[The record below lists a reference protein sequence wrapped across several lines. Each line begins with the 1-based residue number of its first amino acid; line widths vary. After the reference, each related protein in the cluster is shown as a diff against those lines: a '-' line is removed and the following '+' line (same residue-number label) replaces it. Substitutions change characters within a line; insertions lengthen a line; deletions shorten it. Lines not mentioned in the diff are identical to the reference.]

1 MRYVTFGDMFTF
13 VIVIVGVLGLVFT
26 ILTFMHKK

>member
-1 MRYVTFGDMFTF
+1 MQYVTYGDMFTF
-13 VIVIVGVLGLVFT
+13 VMVIVGILSLVIT